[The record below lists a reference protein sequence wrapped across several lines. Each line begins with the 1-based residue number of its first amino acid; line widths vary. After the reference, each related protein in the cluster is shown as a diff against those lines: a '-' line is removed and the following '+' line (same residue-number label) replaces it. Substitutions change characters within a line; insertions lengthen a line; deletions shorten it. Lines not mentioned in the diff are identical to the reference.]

1 MCPLKLHDFN
11 NTSNIPKKKLVTHG
25 NIKFIKI
32 CAVVLSLLYVH
43 RETDRE
49 RERDTETERERETD
63 THRGRER
70 ERQTDRHT
78 MKLAGIYFQLF
89 IATYLHNQ

>member
-49 RERDTETERERETD
+49 RERDTETERERQK
-63 THRGRER
+63 ER
-70 ERQTDRHT
+70 ERQTQRERERERDRQT
-78 MKLAGIYFQLF
+78 DTQ
-89 IATYLHNQ
+89 